1 MTTNQLDRF
10 TKILNAKFLMLSK
23 PLVKLI
29 GLQPAIT
36 FCELMAE
43 YKY

>member
-1 MTTNQLDRF
+1 MTTNQLDHF
-10 TKILNAKFLMLSK
+10 TKLLNTKYIILSK
-23 PLVKLI
+23 PLIKLI

-36 FCELMAE
+36 FCELLYE

>member
-1 MTTNQLDRF
+1 MTSNQLKCFSDN
-10 TKILNAKFLMLSK
+10 LNTKFLMLSK
-23 PLVKLI
+23 PLIKLI

-36 FCELMAE
+36 FCELLAE